1 MIDPQILQIV
11 DEINK
16 HIAVLNDDYTGMS
29 IDVAI
34 LKSQMCEIIW
44 WFKAILGATI
54 VLVVTQFW
62 QVIILRKNGDG
73 KK

>member
-16 HIAVLNDDYTGMS
+16 HITVLNDDYTRMS

-34 LKSQMCEIIW
+34 LKSQMREIMW

-62 QVIILRKNGDG
+62 QVIILRKNGNG